1 VKLRAHWLADMQ
13 VRLTRRSHFL
23 RVVLVLLLLAAF
35 PLLFGDHGLAGSA
48 LAAVIF
54 YNPTARSVCAL
65 LGYFPAGLYTSI
77 QDACDAAGVVS
88 AAGAGGGRVI
98 LSPGLWLIS
107 ATLLLPNG
115 VMLWGSSPS
124 SVKLQAAP
132 GFVGTTV
139 VRNKVTDGTQEY
151 AWVDGIQVYADDRAA
166 SCIVFDKLFVN
177 SGIRNVV
184 AQHATGS
191 GIVYKS
197 SGSLGG
203 PLYIEDTWSLH
214 HGGDCFLIDDLMEN
228 VWLRGITAEY
238 PGNGFAGLRIK
249 GANTSGVIL
258 DGIHLENYD
267 TLTTCLGIV
276 VDGSQSVDLRGI
288 ESIGYGAGAWSDI
301 VKIQNTVSGSPLGIR
316 DEPDADCADTA
327 GSSPSPI
334 RPLRERSP
342 LPAANGR
349 PRRLDGRRQGRVG
362 RCGGTNN
369 ITVAQRAG
377 ADDIEG
383 VATKVINTN
392 YGGVLRL
399 YSGGGARSGSL
410 PNDRSPHSALPRRPA
425 PDARPRARD
434 DAPRPPAGAA
444 TRLRHHAPAAAPGGA
459 ERQPRAAHRPASA
472 APPRPPPS

>member
-288 ESIGYGAGAWSDI
+288 ESIGYGAERMVGHRQDPEHGFRLAARD
-301 VKIQNTVSGSPLGIR
+301 QRQEAESPLERRNQPRQRHGQQPGR
-316 DEPDADCADTA
+316 PAGHELLLRRVPHRFDHDRVAARCRGRRTA
-327 GSSPSPI
+327 SLRG
-334 RPLRERSP
+334 RLRQRRRERP
-342 LPAANGR
+342 
-349 PRRLDGRRQGRVG
+349 
-362 RCGGTNN
+362 
-369 ITVAQRAG
+369 
-377 ADDIEG
+377 
-383 VATKVINTN
+383 
-392 YGGVLRL
+392 
-399 YSGGGARSGSL
+399 
-410 PNDRSPHSALPRRPA
+410 RPA
-425 PDARPRARD
+425 LLQGCQRCRPHRGQDRHAGRD
-434 DAPRPPAGAA
+434 RPPA
-444 TRLRHHAPAAAPGGA
+444 
-459 ERQPRAAHRPASA
+459 
-472 APPRPPPS
+472 

>member
-301 VKIQNTVSGSPLGIR
+301 VKIQNTVSGSPLGISVKKLKAHSNAATNLVNDTVNSR
-316 DEPDADCADTA
+316 VVLPGTNYYCDEYRTDSITIESPRAVGAAGQPAFGADFANAGGSDLGLRFYKDASGVVHIEGKIATPAGQAASVIIFTLPTGYRPSARLQPVQLLSATGAISSITISSDGGVRTGSALGATA
-327 GSSPSPI
+327 QLSISAHF
-334 RPLRERSP
+334 
-342 LPAANGR
+342 LPA
-349 PRRLDGRRQGRVG
+349 
-362 RCGGTNN
+362 
-369 ITVAQRAG
+369 
-377 ADDIEG
+377 
-383 VATKVINTN
+383 
-392 YGGVLRL
+392 
-399 YSGGGARSGSL
+399 
-410 PNDRSPHSALPRRPA
+410 
-425 PDARPRARD
+425 
-434 DAPRPPAGAA
+434 
-444 TRLRHHAPAAAPGGA
+444 
-459 ERQPRAAHRPASA
+459 
-472 APPRPPPS
+472 